1 MAQRSIALCLVGMI
15 KTSSAIH
22 QFIDHS
28 SLLQVLLLI
37 EGKVHAYVFASK
49 GCKKWDTCAPEAV
62 LHAVGG
68 SLTDLHGIK
77 MNYDKDVQRKNTG
90 GVLAT
95 LENHESFVQ
104 KIPDDTKEIM
114 DKSSEAPFIDF
125 MGAKFGQNPQLDD
138 CSDEKPVN
146 SNNIPSQEK
155 KAALDETATPVSPT
169 PSTDSQCTTSS
180 KSSQLSDSVQKETCT
195 TKL

>member
-1 MAQRSIALCLVGMI
+1 M
-15 KTSSAIH
+15 
-22 QFIDHS
+22 
-28 SLLQVLLLI
+28 QVLLLI

-114 DKSSEAPFIDF
+114 DKSSEAPHIDF
-125 MGAKFGQNPQLDD
+125 MGATFGQNPQLDD